1 MAKEKEFYSF
11 DEALDELRLKEEEL
25 KRLVSEGEI
34 RAFRDGDTMKLR
46 RQDVESLRAELSGGE
61 VVDLGESTEELVF
74 EDDSDT
80 QESGMA
86 TQAIADVDT
95 LVDEVEDVGEIEIE
109 EEVEVEEVAPRARAS
124 RRTTVTTAAV
134 VEEPGETMLQRA
146 ALILTAIILLV
157 AMPVVVSAASGNL
170 SGLAKGIAGVFS
182 SDLAN
187 L

>member
-74 EDDSDT
+74 EDDTDT
-80 QESGMA
+80 QEAGMA

-95 LVDEVEDVGEIEIE
+95 LVDEVEDVGELDLE
-109 EEVEVEEVAPRARAS
+109 EAEEEVAPRGRTARRAP
-124 RRTTVTTAAV
+124 AAV
-134 VEEPGETMLQRA
+134 VVEEQGETTLMRA
-146 ALILTAIILLV
+146 ALILTAVILLV
-157 AMPVVVSAASGNL
+157 AMPIVVSVASGNM
-170 SGLAKGIAGVFS
+170 SGLARGIAGVFS
-182 SDLAN
+182 SELGK